1 MTTPND
7 FRVADTR
14 RILTLSPVDKRNRT
28 SESSV
33 NPPDTDKLKK
43 ARESVQD
50 AIDATDAAIA
60 KQAAELREKIK
71 EIEALLA
78 ASSERRNP

>member
-1 MTTPND
+1 LTTPND